1 MVERDNRMDDRDI
14 DESSASCEQAFQV
27 HDDSAMTTKALGGV
41 AVSLTLDLP
50 EKEGFMS
57 DTHQRVV
64 VLGASKNPERYSNM
78 AVNRLLENGHEV
90 IPVHPALERVNG
102 VTVIPSLGNVNGPV
116 DSVTVYVSP
125 KVSSKMIE
133 SLVAVAPG
141 RVIFNP
147 GAENPE
153 LEAVLQDQ
161 GIPTLRACT
170 LVLLST
176 GQF

>member
-1 MVERDNRMDDRDI
+1 
-14 DESSASCEQAFQV
+14 
-27 HDDSAMTTKALGGV
+27 
-41 AVSLTLDLP
+41 
-50 EKEGFMS
+50 MS
-57 DTHQRVV
+57 DPHQRVV
-64 VLGASKNPERYSNM
+64 VLGASNNPERYSNM

-90 IPVHPALERVNG
+90 IPVHPALEQVSG
-102 VTVIPSLGNVNGPV
+102 VKVTPTLGDLDKPV
-116 DSVTVYVSP
+116 DTVTVYVSP

-133 SLVAVAPG
+133 SLVAVEPG

-147 GAENPE
+147 GAENAE
-153 LEAVLQDQ
+153 LEAELQDQ

>member
-1 MVERDNRMDDRDI
+1 
-14 DESSASCEQAFQV
+14 
-27 HDDSAMTTKALGGV
+27 
-41 AVSLTLDLP
+41 
-50 EKEGFMS
+50 MS
-57 DTHQRVV
+57 DPRQRVV
-64 VLGASKNPERYSNM
+64 VLGASNNPERYSNM

-90 IPVHPALERVNG
+90 IPVHPALEHVSG
-102 VTVIPSLGNVNGPV
+102 VSVTPTLGDVDGPV
-116 DSVTVYVSP
+116 DTVTVYVSP

-133 SLVAVAPG
+133 SLVAVEPG

-147 GAENPE
+147 GAENAE
-153 LEAVLQDQ
+153 LETALQDH

>member
-1 MVERDNRMDDRDI
+1 
-14 DESSASCEQAFQV
+14 
-27 HDDSAMTTKALGGV
+27 MT
-41 AVSLTLDLP
+41 DP
-50 EKEGFMS
+50 
-57 DTHQRVV
+57 HQRVV
-64 VLGASKNPERYSNM
+64 VLGASNNPERYSNM

-90 IPVHPALERVNG
+90 IPVHPALERVSG
-102 VTVIPSLGNVNGPV
+102 VKVTPTLGDIDGPV
-116 DSVTVYVSP
+116 DTVTVYVSP

-133 SLVAVAPG
+133 SLVAVEPG

-147 GAENPE
+147 GAENAE
-153 LEAVLQDQ
+153 LETALQDQ

>member
-1 MVERDNRMDDRDI
+1 
-14 DESSASCEQAFQV
+14 
-27 HDDSAMTTKALGGV
+27 MT
-41 AVSLTLDLP
+41 DP
-50 EKEGFMS
+50 
-57 DTHQRVV
+57 HQRVV
-64 VLGASKNPERYSNM
+64 VLGASNNPERYSNM

-90 IPVHPALERVNG
+90 IPVHPALEQVSG
-102 VTVIPSLGNVNGPV
+102 VKVTPTLGDLDKPV
-116 DSVTVYVSP
+116 DTVTVYVSP

-133 SLVAVAPG
+133 SLIAVEPG

-147 GAENPE
+147 GAENAE
-153 LEAVLQDQ
+153 LETALQDQ